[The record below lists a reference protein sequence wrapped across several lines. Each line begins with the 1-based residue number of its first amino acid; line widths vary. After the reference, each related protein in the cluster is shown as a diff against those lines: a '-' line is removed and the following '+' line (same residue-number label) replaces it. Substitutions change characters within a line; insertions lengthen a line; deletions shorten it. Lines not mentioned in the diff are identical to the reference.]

1 MLVPATMKGKEPR
14 EFVIGA
20 DGCRAGWVAVRINLC
35 DNGIEVFVAENF
47 QKLLDLNA
55 RMFIVDMPVGLAESG
70 TRACEAM
77 ARARLKPL
85 RHSSVFSSPRRP
97 MLSFGSYE
105 DANDWGKAQQEKGG
119 GLSKQAWMITPKIR
133 EIDDAISPADQRRF
147 GEGHPEVAFSRLNGG
162 APCRFAKRTKEGQA
176 ERERLL
182 KAVGL
187 SAPRNHYERLKKEYG
202 ARIGA
207 DDVFDACVLAL
218 TAKARL
224 AGEALHLTDGARDAR
239 GLLME
244 IWG

>member
-20 DGCRAGWVAVRINLC
+20 DGCRAGWVAARINLC
-35 DNGIEVFVAENF
+35 DNGIEVFVSEKF
-47 QKLLDLNA
+47 QSLLDLNA
-55 RMFIVDMPVGLAESG
+55 RMLIVDMPVGLADCG
-70 TRACEAM
+70 PRACEAM

-85 RHSSVFSSPRRP
+85 RHSSVFSSPRRL

-105 DANDWGKAQQEKGG
+105 DANAWGKAQQEKGG
-119 GLSKQAWMITPKIR
+119 GLSRQAWMITPKIR
-133 EIDDAISPADQRRF
+133 EIDDAISPADQRRL
-147 GEGHPEVAFSRLNGG
+147 GEGHPEIAFLRLNGG
-162 APCRFAKRTKEGQA
+162 APCRSAKRTKEGQA

-182 KAVGL
+182 KAAGL
-187 SAPRNHYERLKKEYG
+187 SAPRKLYEGLKKDYG
-202 ARIGA
+202 ARVGV